1 MSFLCG
7 CRIGRICLHI
17 IAMIGD
23 HQVMWHV
30 AGIMRELWLP
40 H

>member
-17 IAMIGD
+17 VAMIGD
-23 HQVMWHV
+23 HQFLWHW
-30 AGIMRELWLP
+30 AGIMRELLLSR
-40 H
+40 

>member
-23 HQVMWHV
+23 HQVMWHL
-30 AGIMRELWLP
+30 AGITRELLLS

>member
-23 HQVMWHV
+23 HQVMWHL
-30 AGIMRELWLP
+30 AGIRRELLLL

>member
-1 MSFLCG
+1 MSLLCG

-23 HQVMWHV
+23 HQVTWHL
-30 AGIMRELWLP
+30 AGIMRELVLP